1 MEVKSADYRVVADEG
16 ANTVSLEGT
25 LRLNGADEY
34 QPIQQLL
41 DEVLARASG
50 DECCWDLRELQFL
63 NSSGINMLYQL
74 VIKARR
80 MGDVRM
86 RVIGSKEVA
95 WQSKSLANMTRF
107 MPGLELVLEESC
119 RWIHRSICR
128 RPIGLNWSGCCRA
141 CPSAAPG
148 CRRWPPTFRGWS
160 IWRND

>member
-107 MPGLELVLEESC
+107 MPGLELVLE
-119 RWIHRSICR
+119 
-128 RPIGLNWSGCCRA
+128 
-141 CPSAAPG
+141 
-148 CRRWPPTFRGWS
+148 
-160 IWRND
+160 